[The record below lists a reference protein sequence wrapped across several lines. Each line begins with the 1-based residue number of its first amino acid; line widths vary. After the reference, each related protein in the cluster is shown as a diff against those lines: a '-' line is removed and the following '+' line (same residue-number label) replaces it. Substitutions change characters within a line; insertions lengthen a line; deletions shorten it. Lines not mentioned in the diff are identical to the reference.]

1 MQENGASMIDKMND
15 IRVIGLLALV
25 LIFLITMIGLDWV
38 MHTQSFL
45 LLLLV
50 AAIVT
55 VIAGTVYPS
64 PSKSRE
70 TMVQQG
76 LPGYTWENF
85 QTNFPPFNGTG
96 DVKKGFFAVFSIFF
110 PAATGIMAGSNLSG
124 DLKDPSFAG
133 TPCINILPFHTY

>member
-1 MQENGASMIDKMND
+1 MTKKNTLTLLLLLLFQENGASMIDKMND

-64 PSKSRE
+64 PRL
-70 TMVQQG
+70 V
-76 LPGYTWENF
+76 
-85 QTNFPPFNGTG
+85 
-96 DVKKGFFAVFSIFF
+96 GFDSPQDSLCSHLVR
-110 PAATGIMAGSNLSG
+110 
-124 DLKDPSFAG
+124 
-133 TPCINILPFHTY
+133 